1 MKLAVGR
8 AIKEAFY
15 KWIGLLLKIR
25 HLLFLPPLFFFY
37 WYTSPFYFF
46 SLIFLSYNP
55 LSVFLQRKK
64 HTPSPVSTI
73 SCPLAIN
80 LYIGKQWWS
89 RSLISR
95 PFDYYFQW
103 MFFEFLH
110 LVWLMMFGRSLGMMM
125 WCACVFLSIL
135 VLDFLLFFFF
145 FAMASILTKK
155 PSHKQYD
162 SMKQDWIDECS
173 VFHLRTFLFF
183 SLSHPKFNQN
193 FKIFSL
199 IAITYI
205 VLALEIALKKQ
216 CCDEVWIQTSN
227 KGRYTY

>member
-1 MKLAVGR
+1 MGTSFQSFAILKYRLQGVKMKMKLAVGR

-145 FAMASILTKK
+145 LPWLLFWPKNPLTNSMIVWSKIGLMNVQYSICAH
-155 PSHKQYD
+155 S
-162 SMKQDWIDECS
+162 SF
-173 VFHLRTFLFF
+173 FHLVIQNLIKISRF
-183 SLSHPKFNQN
+183 SLW
-193 FKIFSL
+193 SL
-199 IAITYI
+199 
-205 VLALEIALKKQ
+205 
-216 CCDEVWIQTSN
+216 
-227 KGRYTY
+227 

>member
-1 MKLAVGR
+1 MIDDVW
-8 AIKEAFY
+8 KEFGY
-15 KWIGLLLKIR
+15 DDVMCLC
-25 HLLFLPPLFFFY
+25 
-37 WYTSPFYFF
+37 F
-46 SLIFLSYNP
+46 SFHS
-55 LSVFLQRKK
+55 S
-64 HTPSPVSTI
+64 
-73 SCPLAIN
+73 
-80 LYIGKQWWS
+80 
-89 RSLISR
+89 
-95 PFDYYFQW
+95 
-103 MFFEFLH
+103 
-110 LVWLMMFGRSLGMMM
+110 FGFPI
-125 WCACVFLSIL
+125 V
-135 VLDFLLFFFF
+135 FFF

>member
-1 MKLAVGR
+1 MGTSFQSFAILKYRLQGVKMKMKLAVGR

-155 PSHKQYD
+155 IPHSQYEARLIWCPV
-162 SMKQDWIDECS
+162 S
-173 VFHLRTFLFF
+173 HLRTFLCF
-183 SLSHPKFNQN
+183 SHIDPKINQN
-193 FKIFSL
+193 L
-199 IAITYI
+199 
-205 VLALEIALKKQ
+205 
-216 CCDEVWIQTSN
+216 
-227 KGRYTY
+227 

>member
-1 MKLAVGR
+1 
-8 AIKEAFY
+8 
-15 KWIGLLLKIR
+15 
-25 HLLFLPPLFFFY
+25 
-37 WYTSPFYFF
+37 
-46 SLIFLSYNP
+46 
-55 LSVFLQRKK
+55 
-64 HTPSPVSTI
+64 
-73 SCPLAIN
+73 
-80 LYIGKQWWS
+80 
-89 RSLISR
+89 
-95 PFDYYFQW
+95 
-103 MFFEFLH
+103 
-110 LVWLMMFGRSLGMMM
+110 
-125 WCACVFLSIL
+125 
-135 VLDFLLFFFF
+135 
-145 FAMASILTKK
+145 MASILTKK